1 MDLDMCESLYTDG
14 TATPPFWTYRHSENV
29 VPGEDCTFSSHAV
42 SGLAFAPA
50 SGTFP
55 SAYAGAFFIADYA
68 RDCIW
73 MMRAGPGG
81 VPDPATLQNFGE
93 QSPTPVDL
101 EFGPTATSTTS
112 TSPGERSAR

>member
-1 MDLDMCESLYTDG
+1 M
-14 TATPPFWTYRHSENV
+14 
-29 VPGEDCTFSSHAV
+29 
-42 SGLAFAPA
+42 FAPA

-73 MMRAGPGG
+73 TMRAGPGG

-101 EFGPTATSTTS
+101 EFGLDGDLYYVDIAGNDPQGDLHGESHEQPASRRSPRATR
-112 TSPGERSAR
+112 PAAPCR